1 MAASDL
7 AIILSAKN
15 EASAVLRAVGH
26 DVDGL
31 QGKLQGFASHLASVG
46 AGLTVGLTLPLAA
59 VAKQALDTG
68 IEYQA
73 ALNMMQAVSGAT
85 AEQMAAISE
94 TAKALGADMTLP
106 ATSAGD
112 AAAAMVELAKGGLSV
127 EDAMNAAKGALQ
139 LSAAGQIENAE
150 AAKIVA
156 QALNTFHLEG
166 SEAVR
171 IADLLAAGANA
182 SAADVRDLA
191 VGFQQ
196 AGFAFSATG
205 QNAEDLV
212 AALGILTN
220 VGLTGSDAGTALKNA
235 MIRLISPTDEA
246 KKLMAELGVNVY
258 DAAGNMLPF
267 REIVEVLGT
276 ALGPLTQEQRNA
288 ALETIF
294 LSDGMKA
301 MIPILDAGVV
311 GWDAMLASVTQQ
323 GAAADL
329 AAARMAGLGGAMEGL
344 KSQVETAL
352 LILAEPVMGTLEGWA
367 RALAELVPKVTE
379 LDPALLAAGG
389 AFLVVLAVA
398 GPVLAA
404 TGAIAAAIA
413 FLISPIG
420 LAVLAIALLA
430 AAFASDF
437 LGIRTVTEEI
447 GGAVVA
453 WFQEQWPLIQ
463 DTVTDV
469 MQQVQLVVET
479 VLAVL
484 VPWITEQMGSV
495 VAWVTENWPLISQT
509 AQTVFDFV
517 LFVIQS
523 NLALIQAVI
532 ATFKAA
538 WETDWAGMATILTVA
553 WEIMGTILTTA
564 FQNFASLLTLSMQV
578 INGDWAGAWT
588 TFQGVITNTWNAVQT
603 VVTTGVNALIVLINK
618 LLQAWN
624 GIQLQLPTA
633 EIPGVGTVGG
643 GSLGVPQIPLLPTLQ
658 GPAPLGASAVTAPG
672 GGEVASQGG
681 VNVHNYFQGPV
692 YPGGSQEVA
701 EAIMDTAL
709 ERGLDTSYVTGGA

>member
-1 MAASDL
+1 VAASDL
-7 AIILSAKN
+7 AIILSARN
-15 EASAVLRAVGH
+15 EASAVLRAVGR

-31 QGKLQGFASHLASVG
+31 QGQLVRFAGKAAAIG
-46 AGLTVGLTLPLAA
+46 AGLTAGLTLPMAA

-68 IEYQA
+68 IEYEA

-85 AEQMAAISE
+85 AEQMAAVSA

-156 QALNTFHLEG
+156 QALNAFHLEG
-166 SEAVR
+166 SEAIRV
-171 IADLLAAGANA
+171 ADLLAAGANA

-191 VGFQQ
+191 IGFQQ

-205 QNAEDLV
+205 QHAEDLV

-246 KKLMAELGVNVY
+246 AKLMASLGISVY

-267 REIVEVLGT
+267 RSIVEILSNT
-276 ALGPLTQEQRNA
+276 LGPMTEQQRNA

-301 MIPILDAGVV
+301 MIPILDAGVA
-311 GWDAMLASVTQQ
+311 GWDAMFTAVTHE
-323 GAAADL
+323 GAAAEL
-329 AAARMAGLGGAMEGL
+329 AAAKMAGLGGALEGL

-352 LILAEPVMGTLEGWA
+352 LTLAEPVMGTLEGWA
-367 RALAELVPKVTE
+367 RGAAVLVPLVTE

-389 AFLVVLAVA
+389 AFLLVLAAA
-398 GPVLAA
+398 GPVIAIVA
-404 TGAIAAAIA
+404 AIAAGIA
-413 FLISPIG
+413 FLISPLG
-420 LAVLAIALLA
+420 LAVVAIALLA

-437 LGIRTVTEEI
+437 LGIRTITEEV

-453 WFQEQWPLIQ
+453 WFQEQWPLIEA
-463 DTVTDV
+463 TVTEV
-469 MQQVQLVVET
+469 MTAVQTGVEA

-509 AQTVFDFV
+509 AETVFNFIK
-517 LFVIQS
+517 FVIES
-523 NLALIQAVI
+523 DLAAI
-532 ATFKAA
+532 ATTIAA
-538 WETDWAGMATILTVA
+538 FREAWDTDWNGMATILGAVWA
-553 WEIMGTILTTA
+553 VMVTILVTS
-564 FQNFASLLTLSMQV
+564 FQNFGDLLKTAMQL
-578 INGDWAGAWT
+578 INGDWEGAWV
-588 TFQGVITNTWNAVQT
+588 TFQGIVARTWNAVQG
-603 VVTTGVNALIVLINK
+603 VVTTGVNAVIALINR

-624 GIQLQLPTA
+624 SIQLQLPTA

-643 GSLGVPQIPLLPTLQ
+643 TSLGVPQVPFLPSLQ
-658 GPAPLGASAVTAPG
+658 GPAPIGASEGAGPTMAG
-672 GGEVASQGG
+672 GSGMTI
-681 VNVHNYFQGPV
+681 NNHNYFQGPV
-692 YPGGSQEVA
+692 YPGGSREVA
-701 EAIMDTAL
+701 ESIVDTAF